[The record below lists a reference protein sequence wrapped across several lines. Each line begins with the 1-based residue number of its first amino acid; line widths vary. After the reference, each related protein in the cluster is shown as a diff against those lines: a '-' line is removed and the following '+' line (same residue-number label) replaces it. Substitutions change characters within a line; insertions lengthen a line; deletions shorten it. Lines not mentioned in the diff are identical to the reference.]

1 MKNVFS
7 ISAMAIILAICNV
20 FAANSQDTSV
30 EPVVTEE
37 CVMNVSL
44 SHDMVK
50 NKKYADAY
58 EFWLAAYEDC
68 PNANKAIYVDGAKI
82 IEALYNSTFDKKEKR
97 RLAELAIELQDKRI
111 QYYGNDPK
119 YPTAYILGE
128 KGLAYLDFWGDEKIV
143 EAHECLQQSVQQF
156 KERSKI
162 VVLVKLVDASYELYK
177 KNPKRN
183 KSEFIADC
191 HLASMYLE
199 MQATDPNNK
208 NADIAEKMK
217 KYVDTIFNNSG
228 I

>member
-1 MKNVFS
+1 MKNVCL
-7 ISAMAIILAICNV
+7 ICAMAITLTICNV
-20 FAANSQDTSV
+20 FVANSQDTSV
-30 EPVVTEE
+30 EPIVTEE
-37 CVMNVSL
+37 CVNNVNAFHS
-44 SHDMVK
+44 MVK
-50 NKKYADAY
+50 DKQYVEAY
-58 EFWLAAYEDC
+58 EPWFAVYETC
-68 PNANKAIYVDGAKI
+68 PNANKAIYVDGKKI
-82 IEALYNSTFDKKEKR
+82 IEALYNSTFDKKEKAKW
-97 RLAELAIELQDKRI
+97 AELAIELQDKRI
-111 QYYGNDPK
+111 QYFGNDPK

-128 KGLAYLDFWGDEKIV
+128 KGLAYLDFYGSEKIV
-143 EAHECLQQSVQQF
+143 EAHQCLQQSVQQF

-208 NADIAEKMK
+208 NAEIAEKMK

>member
-1 MKNVFS
+1 MKNVS
-7 ISAMAIILAICNV
+7 LISAMVITIAICNV
-20 FAANSQDTSV
+20 FAAKSQDTSV

-37 CVMNVSL
+37 CVMNVSF

-50 NKKYADAY
+50 NKKYEEAY
-58 EFWLAAYEDC
+58 EFWLAAYEEC

-97 RLAELAIELQDKRI
+97 RLAELAVELQDKRI

-208 NADIAEKMK
+208 NAEIAEKMK

>member
-1 MKNVFS
+1 MKKSSLIYATILMVISNVF
-7 ISAMAIILAICNV
+7 V
-20 FAANSQDTSV
+20 ANCQITSV
-30 EPVVTEE
+30 EPTITEE
-37 CVMNVSL
+37 CANNVIV
-44 SHDMVK
+44 SHEMVK
-50 NKKYADAY
+50 NKQYEEAY
-58 EFWLAAYEDC
+58 EPWRTAYETC

-82 IEALYNSTFDKKEKR
+82 IEAFYNATFDEKEKR
-97 RLAELAIELQDKRI
+97 KWAELAIELQDKRM
-111 QYYGNDPK
+111 QYFGNDPK
-119 YPTAYILGE
+119 YPSAYILGE
-128 KGLAYLDFWGDEKIV
+128 KGLAYLDFWGNKKIV